1 MPFPKN
7 NNTTETPSSYSV
19 YVRPNLGAK
28 SSWKYAERPKLLKCF
43 RKSPWAADW
52 IRREGDPSS
61 VYYVVRDQDQ
71 RITAKWAYSPK
82 HKPEWHT
89 TGFENDRTGAK
100 LKSIGDWGRGGF

>member
-1 MPFPKN
+1 MQLAVQHLTTQLTTRQHTLPESN
-7 NNTTETPSSYSV
+7 NSE
-19 YVRPNLGAK
+19 
-28 SSWKYAERPKLLKCF
+28 ELL
-43 RKSPWAADW
+43 W
-52 IRREGDPSS
+52 IKREGDPSN

-100 LKSIGDWGRGGF
+100 LKSIGDF

>member
-1 MPFPKN
+1 MSAP
-7 NNTTETPSSYSV
+7 TWVS
-19 YVRPNLGAK
+19 K

-71 RITAKWAYSPK
+71 RITAKWAYNPK
-82 HKPEWHT
+82 YTGNGWHT

-100 LKSIGDWGRGGF
+100 LKSIGDF